1 MHLAPIAKQIHSV
14 IAALDYD
21 LMVALKLLDLND
33 DSQERRTKI
42 LVKKPVLLPGQ
53 KGRPLRRRLKWS
65 GVQRVAALVGMATCI
80 DRNLLA

>member
-33 DSQERRTKI
+33 DSQERRTKS
-42 LVKKPVLLPGQ
+42 LVNKLALLPVK
-53 KGRPLRRRLKWS
+53 KGRPLRPKVERN